1 MGAKASTPT
10 ASGQSPRSRT
20 FSSSSTGTDAAQVAG
35 NSSADGGQGF
45 NLLRTLPSLQ
55 VQHHVQS
62 SSIDRQRA
70 RSLSSVPDIHNQQH
84 GNSHASCVAAGP
96 HTHPAVGTSSS
107 NNTFSVTSQTHA
119 TAATN
124 YLQHPHYPLG
134 GDVMGTGS
142 IRVSVPVS
150 SSSFHDNTLMLNG
163 GGNGGGNGGRGMVSA
178 PHSHTLNFEDLQDV
192 SATGTNF
199 VESIALA
206 ASSSSGASGIGRVYT
221 ATSLP
226 SHIWSFN
233 GIKCPV
239 CNKFV
244 LPDDIECHLVMCLT
258 KPRLS
263 YNEDVLSDA
272 KGECVICLED
282 LNPGDIIAR
291 LPCLCIYHKGC
302 IDRWFEVNR
311 SCPEH
316 PGD

>member
-1 MGAKASTPT
+1 MGAKASTP
-10 ASGQSPRSRT
+10 ANSGHQSPRSRT
-20 FSSSSTGTDAAQVAG
+20 FSSSSTGAE
-35 NSSADGGQGF
+35 
-45 NLLRTLPSLQ
+45 L
-55 VQHHVQS
+55 QS
-62 SSIDRQRA
+62 SSVDRQRA
-70 RSLSSVPDIHNQQH
+70 RSLSSVPDMH
-84 GNSHASCVAAGP
+84 GQTN
-96 HTHPAVGTSSS
+96 TSSGDPHS
-107 NNTFSVTSQTHA
+107 QHTQGINAPTANSTNYASSSTSQQGH
-119 TAATN
+119 N
-124 YLQHPHYPLG
+124 NPMQ
-134 GDVMGTGS
+134 
-142 IRVSVPVS
+142 R
-150 SSSFHDNTLMLNG
+150 
-163 GGNGGGNGGRGMVSA
+163 
-178 PHSHTLNFEDLQDV
+178 HTLGDNLRNV
-192 SATGTNF
+192 SMAGASF

-206 ASSSSGASGIGRVYT
+206 AQSASNGAATSIGRVYT

-226 SHIWSFN
+226 SQIWSFN

-263 YNEDVLSDA
+263 YNEDVLADA

-291 LPCLCIYHKGC
+291 LPCLCIYHKCC